1 MKCQSFGARNRDHNQ
16 SCSFS
21 QSSRQSSS
29 STTHACFSVPVSPSF
44 QMSTFLD
51 PLFIKHGDSNASI
64 HGIRE
69 SYNSRKF
76 SLHFQGCFART
87 DILSTILL
95 FYSII
100 VSCDN
105 STEIRR
111 IETLPGETCVTKY
124 ERVETIVH
132 DTVYQHSCA
141 SYHVSQCNVTHVPT
155 IRDSVETRCVPS
167 YETSCKKVD
176 KNVMRKE
183 CRREYKAECFQVL
196 VQVMI

>member
-16 SCSFS
+16 SWQFLPVIKTILIINNSCLLL
-21 QSSRQSSS
+21 SSCISIISNVNILTSS
-29 STTHACFSVPVSPSF
+29 
-44 QMSTFLD
+44 
-51 PLFIKHGDSNASI
+51 GDSNASI

-111 IETLPGETCVTKY
+111 IETLSGETCVTKY